1 MELASLQRG
10 VKAAELP
17 LDKLADNAQLS
28 QTDKVA
34 EVSRQFE
41 AVLLRHIL
49 GEAQKTV
56 FKSKMNPQSTST
68 AIYQD
73 MITSQLADQISHSG
87 ALGLGRSLERQLQR
101 ELKTDQPPQNGAPI
115 KP

>member
-1 MELASLQRG
+1 MELTSLQRS

-17 LDKLADNAQLS
+17 LDKLADNAQIS
-28 QTDKVA
+28 QSDKVA

-56 FKSKMNPQSTST
+56 FKSTMNPKSTTT
-68 AIYQD
+68 AVYQD
-73 MITSQLADQISHSG
+73 MVTNQLADQISHSG
-87 ALGLGRSLERQLQR
+87 GLGLGRSLEQQLQH
-101 ELKTDQPPQNGAPI
+101 ELKTERSAPTAAPSQP
-115 KP
+115 